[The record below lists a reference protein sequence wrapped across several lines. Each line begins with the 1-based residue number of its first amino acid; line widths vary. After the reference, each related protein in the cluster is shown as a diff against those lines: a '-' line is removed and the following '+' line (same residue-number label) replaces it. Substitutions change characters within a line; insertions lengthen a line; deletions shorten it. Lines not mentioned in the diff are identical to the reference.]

1 MTVPIALCGKSA
13 VMATTFSTSMSS
25 KSSYKITH
33 VCHDLPS
40 ALNEL
45 PALFRGEVVH
55 PSSDL
60 SVKPSSD
67 SKQPLP
73 RAVVIG
79 KGFSEDEMKE
89 IVRAGQA
96 TEYGKG
102 VAWMLPDDDKFTAYM
117 KAKAI
122 VTAGTGLP
130 AVIADRAVQALK
142 ENGVV
147 EGQDF
152 KGGVYGF

>member
-1 MTVPIALCGKSA
+1 M
-13 VMATTFSTSMSS
+13 
-25 KSSYKITH
+25 
-33 VCHDLPS
+33 
-40 ALNEL
+40 
-45 PALFRGEVVH
+45 H

-89 IVRAGQA
+89 IVKAGQA

-102 VAWMLPDDDKFTAYM
+102 VAWMLPDDDKFTTYM